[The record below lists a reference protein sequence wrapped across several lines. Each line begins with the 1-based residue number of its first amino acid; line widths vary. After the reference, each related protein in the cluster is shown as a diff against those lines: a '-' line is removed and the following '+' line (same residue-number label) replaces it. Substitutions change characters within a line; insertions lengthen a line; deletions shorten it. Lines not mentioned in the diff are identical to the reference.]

1 MMPLTLRRKR
11 DETWLDAALRRAD
24 NYGLRSDIRV
34 TYHKHKAAGATD
46 AQAAW
51 AALSDLDLLQ
61 HETPGRGG
69 WPIID
74 GELCCPA
81 CLSSDVD
88 LTCRYPAFGTGP
100 GGRGRLGDPGA
111 REINE
116 CRACGET
123 CSFPGGIRA

>member
-1 MMPLTLRRKR
+1 MPLTLRRKR
-11 DETWLDAALRRAD
+11 DETWLDAALRRSEYNELQAEVRAEYD
-24 NYGLRSDIRV
+24 
-34 TYHKHKAAGATD
+34 AALAQGATD

-51 AALSDLDLLQ
+51 SALEMWDLLAF
-61 HETPGRGG
+61 ETPGRGG

-74 GELCCPA
+74 GSLCCPA

-88 LTCRYPAFGTGP
+88 LTCRYPAVGTGP

-123 CSFPGGIRA
+123 HSFPGGIRA